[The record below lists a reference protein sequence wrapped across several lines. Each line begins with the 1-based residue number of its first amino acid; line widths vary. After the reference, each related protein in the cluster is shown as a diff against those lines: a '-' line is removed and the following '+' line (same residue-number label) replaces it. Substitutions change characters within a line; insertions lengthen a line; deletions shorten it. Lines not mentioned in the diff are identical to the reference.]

1 MPGRYD
7 DRAETVLRPQQG
19 GALRR
24 HRPELTWSDDRGARR
39 EVLEG
44 RVVAGSAAGAELLVA
59 DATVSR
65 IHAELDPR
73 DDGLWVTDLGSRNGT
88 YVNGVRV
95 ASALVPDG
103 GEVLLGSARI
113 VTRYQQQASAVELW
127 PFERFGPIL
136 GRSSAM
142 RELFSR
148 LSRIAGKD
156 STVMI
161 FGETGTGKELVAQA
175 IHEASPRAKKPFIVV
190 DCAALP
196 ESLFESELF
205 GHAKGAFTGAIAD
218 REGAFE
224 AADGGTLFLD
234 EIGELPLAMQPKLL
248 RVLESR
254 TVRPLGQ
261 SVHKKVDVRVLS
273 ATHRDLRAMVNAG
286 AFREDLYF
294 RLAVLPAVVPPLRER
309 PDDIPLLIQHFRGS
323 AVDPA
328 TATELQSKPWLG
340 NVRELRNFVERAEVL
355 GHQEALAES
364 PPRPSGAGMSLPF
377 DKTFKEMQESVE
389 REYLRVLLERTGR
402 NVNRVAELAGIDRTY
417 VYRLMRRYGL

>member
-7 DRAETVLRPQQG
+7 DRVETVLRRQG
-19 GALRR
+19 DDVRR
-24 HRPELTWSDDRGARR
+24 HRPELAWSDDRGARS
-39 EVLEG
+39 EIVAG
-44 RVVAGSAAGAELLVA
+44 RVVAGSAANAELLVA

-73 DDGLWVTDLGSRNGT
+73 GDGLWVSDLGSRNGT

-95 ASALVPDG
+95 ASARVPDG
-103 GEVLLGSARI
+103 GELTLGAARI
-113 VTRYQQQASAVELW
+113 VVRYQQQASTVELW

-136 GRSSAM
+136 GRSTAM

-148 LSRIAGKD
+148 LSRIAAKD
-156 STVMI
+156 STVLI
-161 FGETGTGKELVAQA
+161 SGETGTGKELVARA
-175 IHEASPRAKKPFIVV
+175 IHEASPRAKHPFIVV

-196 ESLFESELF
+196 ENLFESELF
-205 GHAKGAFTGAIAD
+205 GHTKGAFTGAIAD
-218 REGAFE
+218 REGAFA

-234 EIGELPLAMQPKLL
+234 EIGELPLSMQPKLL

-254 TVRPLGQ
+254 TVRRLGQ
-261 SVHKKVDVRVLS
+261 AKHEQVDVRVLS

-294 RLAVLPAVVPPLRER
+294 RLAVLPVVVPPLRER
-309 PDDIPLLIQHFRGS
+309 PDDIPLLVEHFGALDAAMPTDLRS
-323 AVDPA
+323 R
-328 TATELQSKPWLG
+328 PWLG
-340 NVRELRNFVERAEVL
+340 NVRELRNYVERAAVL
-355 GHQEALAES
+355 GPREALAHHA
-364 PPRPSGAGMSLPF
+364 PRSSGAGLSLPF
-377 DKTFKEMQESVE
+377 DKPFKEMHEAVE
-389 REYLRVLLERTGR
+389 REYLRVLLERNGR